1 MDSKRGIRQ
10 ELHVSMSSGGNPNK
24 RRKQNPTSTS
34 SSTFSSAVSNA
45 WNNSAKGNS
54 SSTPPVLKRSP
65 CLFCSNF
72 VILRENLG
80 GNSSSQVEKEELVR
94 GTKLK
99 TLCNHMGISSCRL
112 PPRCPPIFCK
122 GCEDYLEQIW
132 FFHVEHQKFLRGLSK
147 AIYKVQKKLV
157 WDEFANQREGSASAE
172 GGDVYLELRN
182 TIIKDCR
189 TRIKNQSQRK
199 PTSGSNNSCGPGMQ
213 QHFGTSMRNPHK
225 NNGLGLGSNENLDET
240 TSEDEDGNF
249 ENYEEEIDELPVTS
263 PASTSASGATILVK
277 TDNKNVKVAA
287 SIVTTTEDAHAHDV
301 SSSDEDEEGYEQG
314 REEFG
319 GDGEI
324 MTQTEVE
331 TSGEQVNY
339 EVSDVGEQEEEQE
352 QGVDEREEE
361 MGAAIDGSL
370 GDLNNGNNDEDMDD
384 REGGEENEVQNE
396 EQVGPSNAPGNG
408 IGTLSLIEIKRENTE
423 EGNQVAIAHRR
434 NENGADPNVDPNVV
448 EVWSIEAR
456 KRRYLIEGIE
466 IYKVTGARP
475 GLKYMQCSL
484 CAFSVPL
491 SNRKKRDEGQMTA
504 YNIMKGHIINIHKK
518 KTGGTSR
525 LLTNPSPRR
534 GPGRPA
540 TQKTCKVC
548 KEIFTGHRNLEI
560 HMKTHNPNK
569 SALAGAFQRKVLR
582 SSRFRRFLNEDG
594 NKEATKRSVEPGSK
608 EELLGA
614 LGMSPKRRDGDESS
628 D

>member
-1 MDSKRGIRQ
+1 
-10 ELHVSMSSGGNPNK
+10 
-24 RRKQNPTSTS
+24 
-34 SSTFSSAVSNA
+34 
-45 WNNSAKGNS
+45 
-54 SSTPPVLKRSP
+54 
-65 CLFCSNF
+65 
-72 VILRENLG
+72 
-80 GNSSSQVEKEELVR
+80 
-94 GTKLK
+94 
-99 TLCNHMGISSCRL
+99 MGISSSRL

-157 WDEFANQREGSASAE
+157 WDEFANQREGSTSAE

-199 PTSGSNNSCGPGMQ
+199 PTSGLNNSCGTGMQ
-213 QHFGTSMRNPHK
+213 QPFGNSMSNPHK

-249 ENYEEEIDELPVTS
+249 ENYEEEIDEVPVTS

-277 TDNKNVKVAA
+277 TDNKNVNVAA
-287 SIVTTTEDAHAHDV
+287 STVTTTEDAHAHDA

-339 EVSDVGEQEEEQE
+339 EGNDWGEDVDVDVDVSSWSVPSETVSMVASVVSDVGEQEVEQE
-352 QGVDEREEE
+352 QEVDEREEE

-370 GDLNNGNNDEDMDD
+370 GDLNNGNNDADMDD
-384 REGGEENEVQNE
+384 REGGEENEEENE
-396 EQVGPSNAPGNG
+396 EQEQRAPNNAAGNG
-408 IGTLSLIEIKRENTE
+408 LGTQIKREITE
-423 EGNQVAIAHRR
+423 EGNEVAIAGPR
-434 NENGADPNVDPNVV
+434 NESGADPNVDPNAEDIYV
-448 EVWSIEAR
+448 IEAR
-456 KRRYLIEGIE
+456 KRRFFIEGIE
-466 IYKVTGARP
+466 IYKVRGARENTQ
-475 GLKYMQCSL
+475 YMQCSI
-484 CAFSVPL
+484 CSFSVPL
-491 SNRKKRDEGQMTA
+491 SNRKNREKGQLTA
-504 YNIMKGHIINIHKK
+504 LNIMKGHIIDTHKK
-518 KTGGTSR
+518 KIGGTSR
-525 LLTNPSPRR
+525 LSTNPSPCR

-548 KEIFTGHRNLEI
+548 KEIFTGHRNLEL

-569 SALAGAFQRKVLR
+569 SALAGSFQRKVLR
-582 SSRFRRFLNEDG
+582 SSRFKRFLNEDG
-594 NKEATKRSVEPGSK
+594 NKEVTKRSVEPGSK